1 MRRVENE
8 ERLFCFATQPH
19 RRDQV
24 RARRSGLETRRL
36 MGCILKEM
44 TTNKRLSTWS
54 LRPFD
59 NKQKAP
65 EAADHIQ
72 QTQRVIREF
81 LILPAAPRTS
91 SRTLLFNILS
101 TKRCIIATAQL
112 GTSKRRHVMSGYFR
126 TAGTGATFLLVSER
140 NETKCQVRLLRSVVG
155 FGMSIILLPQ

>member
-44 TTNKRLSTWS
+44 TTNQRLSTWS

-72 QTQRVIREF
+72 QTLRVIREF
-81 LILPAAPRTS
+81 LILPAAQNVVPHAPIQHFVNE
-91 SRTLLFNILS
+91 TLHNS
-101 TKRCIIATAQL
+101 YGTARDL
-112 GTSKRRHVMSGYFR
+112 EKKACMSGYFR
-126 TAGTGATFLLVSER
+126 SAGTGATFLLVSER